1 MFHVTFKNKKYRHM
15 KIIYKISLVLLV
27 TFISTNITYGQRVQ
41 LKKAE
46 KAYEQFAYIDAQEIY
61 LKVIADGYRSAQILK
76 RLGNTYY
83 FNADYLNAAKWYQ
96 ELIKDFPEET
106 EPEYYF
112 RAAQSLK
119 STGDYKKSDDL
130 MSTFALLGGDT
141 RIIQNFKDNPD
152 YMDDIKRKA
161 DLYKVVPVAINT
173 TNSDFGPSFYMD
185 DKIVFASAMDTVVDG
200 KLRLHDWNNQPFLN
214 LYMAEMDEDGN
225 LSNTTKLSGD
235 VNTKFHESSAVF
247 TKDGNTVYFTRNNF
261 VEGKKRRDKDR
272 NIRLKVFKATKLG
285 DNYWSNVV
293 ELPFNSDNY
302 SVAHPALSPDEKRLY
317 FSSDMPGTVGM
328 SDLWYVDILG
338 DNSYGT
344 PVNLGASINTEAR
357 ESFPFIS
364 KQNVLYFSTDGRAG
378 LGGLDIFYT
387 KLDQDGMPTEI
398 NTLGRPVN
406 SSKDDFG
413 FIIDENTNL
422 GFLSSNRDG
431 AAGSVG
437 DDIYKVV
444 RICEITVS
452 GPVTDI
458 ATGALLPGAIVIAL
472 DENNNEV
479 ASMTVG
485 QDAKYSFSL
494 ECDKLYTIRGA
505 KQGYEPTEKIINT
518 PSESSNVD
526 LPLELKSS
534 DKCPPDDLGCRLALE
549 PIYFDFDR
557 YNIRPDAE
565 IELAKIL
572 AAMRE
577 YPQLIIHIESHTDS
591 RGSHAYN
598 ELLSERR
605 AQSTL
610 EWLVSKGISR
620 DRLSAKGYGESR
632 LINECKDGVQCSEE
646 QHQLNRRSM
655 FIIQD

>member
-1 MFHVTFKNKKYRHM
+1 M

-27 TFISTNITYGQRVQ
+27 VFISTHVTYGQRVQ

-46 KAYEQFAYIDAQEIY
+46 KAYEQYAYIDAQEIY

-83 FNADYLNAAKWYQ
+83 FNADYSNAAKWYQ
-96 ELIKDFPEET
+96 ELIKDFPEDT

-119 STGDYKKSDDL
+119 STGDYSRSDEL
-130 MSTFALLGGDT
+130 MNTFASLGGDT
-141 RIIQNFKDNPD
+141 RVIQNYKENPD
-152 YMDDIKRKA
+152 YLSDIQSKA
-161 DLYKVVPVAINT
+161 DRYEVVPVAINT
-173 TNSDFGPSFYMD
+173 ANSDFGPSFYGS

-214 LYMAEMDEDGN
+214 LYMADRDGEGK

-235 VNTKFHESSAVF
+235 INTRYHESSAVF

-261 VEGKKRRDKDR
+261 VEGKKRRDSER

-285 DNYWSNVV
+285 DNFWTNVV
-293 ELPFNSDNY
+293 ELPFNSDSY

-317 FSSDMPGTVGM
+317 FSSDMPGTMGM

-344 PVNLGASINTEAR
+344 PVNLGVNINTEAR

-387 KLDQDGMPTEI
+387 ALDQEGMPTEI
-398 NTLGRPVN
+398 YAIGSPVN
-406 SSKDDFG
+406 SNKDDFG
-413 FIIDENTNL
+413 FIIDEDSNM
-422 GFLSSNRDG
+422 GYLSSNRDG

-458 ATGALLPGAIVIAL
+458 DTGALLPGAIVIAF
-472 DENNNEV
+472 DKDNNEV

-485 QDAKYSFSL
+485 RDAIYSFSL
-494 ECDKLYTIRGA
+494 ECDKQYTIRGA

-518 PSESSNVD
+518 PSESSSID

-534 DKCPPDDLGCRLALE
+534 DECPPNDLGCRLALQ

-557 YNIRPDAE
+557 YNIRPDAA

-577 YPQLIIHIESHTDS
+577 YPELIIHIESHTDS
-591 RGSHAYN
+591 RGSKEYN

-610 EWLVSKGISR
+610 EWLVSNGISR
-620 DRLSAKGYGESR
+620 DRLSAKGYGEYR
-632 LINECKDGVQCSEE
+632 LINECADGVRCTEE
-646 QHQLNRRSM
+646 AHQLNRRSM
-655 FIIQD
+655 FIIQN